1 MTQAR
6 IFDNIKLYQ
15 ETDNDKRYAIIRKT
29 KHAARRNGLSP
40 GRDRNTLRRAACL
53 SGGIMTPAD
62 QLRKFE
68 QMLDLCDRYGWPH
81 LAELVYQQY
90 IKLQIEASNA

>member
-1 MTQAR
+1 
-6 IFDNIKLYQ
+6 
-15 ETDNDKRYAIIRKT
+15 
-29 KHAARRNGLSP
+29 
-40 GRDRNTLRRAACL
+40 
-53 SGGIMTPAD
+53 MTPAD